1 MQITNSRLFSFTI
14 SLLLFTNPTSSDPQT
29 NLVTAACVSNNAID
43 PFIFSSNL
51 NSVFAELRSLLN
63 SSHFAMAQRIHTIE
77 MVYAIAQC
85 RHYLS
90 TSDCLS
96 CFSTAT
102 SELQTRCLNNIGAHA
117 VYDGCFLRYENV
129 GFFDQY
135 TQQYTQPWRIG
146 LCGNRTEDGGGF
158 TETAREVLSDLC
170 MVTPRIDGFSAAV
183 RRETVGGRD
192 VYGVAQ
198 CLVTVGQNGCD
209 QCLKGAY
216 GNIEKCPPS
225 ADGRAVDGGCF
236 LRYSD
241 TAFFNDDQ
249 MTNLAPFLKRGAS
262 SNKRAEIGGGIGA
275 AAFILLLVLL
285 FAVLRCCKRTEK
297 TRNRRILGATELRAA
312 VNFHYRDLKSATENF
327 SERNKLGQGGF
338 GDVYKGVMKNGE
350 TVAVKK
356 LMIRE
361 SGREEADF
369 ESEVRLI
376 SNLHHRNLVRLLG
389 CCSNGPE
396 LLLVY
401 EYMANSSL
409 DKFLFGG
416 RRGTLNLKQRF
427 DIIIGMARGLAY
439 MHEEFHVC
447 IIHRDIKSS
456 NILLD
461 DDFQPRIA
469 DFGLARLL
477 PNNWSH
483 LSTRVA
489 GTLGYTAP
497 EYAIHGQL
505 SKKADTYSFGVVV
518 LEIISGQRSN
528 DIKIEPVTQYLLEWA
543 WRLYEEE
550 SLMELVDKS
559 LDLNECRTDEVKKV
573 IEIGLMCT
581 QAPATRPTMS
591 QVVVLLLNQGRPDVN
606 LIRPAFIGGPA
617 RNHHRALKN
626 TSASTGSSTSNAT
639 MSITQISAR

>member
-262 SNKRAEIGGGIGA
+262 STKKAEIGGSVGA
-275 AAFILLLVLL
+275 AAFILLIIIL
-285 FAVLRCCKRTEK
+285 FAMLRRCKRTDN
-297 TRNRRILGATELRAA
+297 TQNR
-312 VNFHYRDLKSATENF
+312 D
-327 SERNKLGQGGF
+327 
-338 GDVYKGVMKNGE
+338 
-350 TVAVKK
+350 
-356 LMIRE
+356 
-361 SGREEADF
+361 
-369 ESEVRLI
+369 
-376 SNLHHRNLVRLLG
+376 
-389 CCSNGPE
+389 
-396 LLLVY
+396 
-401 EYMANSSL
+401 
-409 DKFLFGG
+409 
-416 RRGTLNLKQRF
+416 RRGTLNWKQRF

-518 LEIISGQRSN
+518 LEIVSGRRST

-543 WRLYEEE
+543 WRLYEED
-550 SLMELVDKS
+550 SLMELMDKS

-581 QAPATRPTMS
+581 QAPASRPTMS
-591 QVVVLLLNQGRPDVN
+591 QVVVLLLSQGNPGLNV
-606 LIRPAFIGGPA
+606 IRPAFIGAPD
-617 RNHHRALKN
+617 RIHNRALKD
-626 TSASTGSSTSNAT
+626 TSTSTRSSMSNAT
-639 MSITQISAR
+639 MSITQVSGR

>member
-249 MTNLAPFLKRGAS
+249 MTNLAPFLKRG
-262 SNKRAEIGGGIGA
+262 I
-275 AAFILLLVLL
+275 
-285 FAVLRCCKRTEK
+285 
-297 TRNRRILGATELRAA
+297 ILGATELGAA
-312 VNFHYRDLKSATENF
+312 VNFHYRDLKSATKNF
-327 SERNKLGQGGF
+327 SEGNKLGQGGF
-338 GDVYKGVMKNGE
+338 GDVYKGVMKNGK

-356 LMIRE
+356 LMIHE
-361 SGREEADF
+361 SGRAEADF
-369 ESEVRLI
+369 ESEVKLI

-409 DKFLFGG
+409 DKFLFGD
-416 RRGTLNLKQRF
+416 RRGTLNWKQRF

-518 LEIISGQRSN
+518 LEIVSGRRST

-543 WRLYEEE
+543 WRLYEED
-550 SLMELVDKS
+550 SLMELMDKS

-581 QAPATRPTMS
+581 QAPASRPTMS
-591 QVVVLLLNQGRPDVN
+591 QVVVLLLSQGNPGLNV
-606 LIRPAFIGGPA
+606 IRPAFIGAPD
-617 RNHHRALKN
+617 RIHNRALKD
-626 TSASTGSSTSNAT
+626 TSTSTRSSMSNAT
-639 MSITQISAR
+639 MSITQVSGR